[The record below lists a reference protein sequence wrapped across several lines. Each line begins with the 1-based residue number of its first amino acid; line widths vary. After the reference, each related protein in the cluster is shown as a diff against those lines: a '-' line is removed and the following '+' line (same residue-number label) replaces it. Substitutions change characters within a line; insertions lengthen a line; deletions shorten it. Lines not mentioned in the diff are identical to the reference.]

1 MQLRRLVTVLFAAS
15 FLSAC
20 TINIQ
25 APPSSSDQN
34 AAATIV
40 AQTLQAIGTP
50 LASPTASSG
59 SSTASATPDTSK
71 PVLSITGDSNCRTG
85 PGANFAVV
93 TGFTPGTDLE
103 IVAQDTADNY
113 WLVKIPNTE
122 ETCWVWG
129 KYATAKGD
137 LANIPQSTPTAE
149 ANANAPARPGSLF
162 YNFNCSSGTSTVSF
176 SWADVADNETGYHVY
191 RGDQLIAD
199 LPAGSVSYT
208 DSLQVPSGSALQYS
222 VAAYNNAGESAKRNA
237 IFTIC

>member
-1 MQLRRLVTVLFAAS
+1 MQLRRFVTVLFAAS
-15 FLSAC
+15 LLSAC
-20 TINIQ
+20 TLNVQ
-25 APPSSSDQN
+25 APLSSSDQN

-50 LASPTASSG
+50 LASPTAPSS
-59 SSTASATPDTSK
+59 SSSATPDTSK
-71 PVLSITGDSNCRTG
+71 PVLSITADSNCRTG
-85 PGANFAVV
+85 PGDNFAVV

-103 IVAQDTADNY
+103 IVAQDSADNY
-113 WLVKIPNTE
+113 WQVKIPNTG

-137 LANIPQSTPTAE
+137 LANIPQSTPTA
-149 ANANAPARPGSLF
+149 AADANAPARPGSLF
-162 YNFNCSSGTSTVSF
+162 YDFNCSSGTSTVNL

-199 LPAGSVSYT
+199 LPAGSVGYT

-222 VAAYNNAGESAKRNA
+222 VAAYNSAGESAKRNA
-237 IFTIC
+237 NFAIC